1 MSNNK
6 DTGTTSENTPE
17 NGKVRKTKLLQKPA
31 TAIPTN
37 NSGEKDA
44 KKKLKIKLK
53 KNSKPQSSPETQK
66 SSDSTSVSPSP
77 SNSNVVKS
85 LYGEKILPDT
95 VGVTD
100 LRTSTK
106 KKAKEEQKKIEE
118 EKQKTRTPRTSRQN
132 ASKETVSVNQNKGSS
147 TSPSGTQFVPQESQ
161 QKSFASSNANKKSY
175 KTTRKRVFIS
185 KKKQD
190 KEKQIKFVS
199 KKTVHQLNPVPKK
212 IKIMETITIAE
223 LAKKMNLKSSDLLT
237 KLMSLGTMSTI
248 NSAIDYETAQ
258 LLAAEYECEVE
269 LISLYEQT
277 IIEETEIKDDVI
289 ISRPPVITIMGH
301 VDHGK
306 TTLLDLLR
314 GSNVVEN
321 EHGSITQHIGA
332 YQVKV
337 KDSVVTVLD
346 TPGHFAFSKIR
357 SRGASITDIIVLVI
371 AANDGIKPQTE
382 ESIRLALEAKIPI
395 VVALNKMDLPDI
407 NEEKILQEL
416 SEHNLLPEEWGGDI
430 PVCRISALKN
440 TGIDDLFE
448 QVLLQSEMLDLKA
461 SNKAKAKGTILE
473 SRIEKGRGI
482 VLTVLVQNGILRV
495 GDPFVAGIYNGKVRA
510 IYDDLGNSVKEC
522 FAGVS
527 VELIGV
533 EEAPSAGDPF
543 QVTESEK
550 VAKQVSTNRQ
560 ELDRHTASENVTK
573 VTTDNLYSTIEADKV
588 EYYNVLIKGDV
599 YSSVEAIQSALFLLG
614 NDEVKVKVIQSSTG
628 QINESDIMLAST
640 SHADIIAFNIRP
652 NSKISHLALQEK
664 VTIDRHSIIFTI
676 IEKATEKLNS
686 LLRPEVKEEE
696 IAEIEVLDIFK
707 ISKIGTIAGSKVLS
721 GVVERNA
728 IAKVF
733 RDNANIFSGN
743 ISSLKRLKDDVN
755 SVDKGFECGIGID
768 SFNDFKVGDT
778 IKVFKEITIAR
789 TL

>member
-1 MSNNK
+1 M
-6 DTGTTSENTPE
+6 
-17 NGKVRKTKLLQKPA
+17 
-31 TAIPTN
+31 I
-37 NSGEKDA
+37 
-44 KKKLKIKLK
+44 
-53 KNSKPQSSPETQK
+53 
-66 SSDSTSVSPSP
+66 
-77 SNSNVVKS
+77 
-85 LYGEKILPDT
+85 
-95 VGVTD
+95 
-100 LRTSTK
+100 
-106 KKAKEEQKKIEE
+106 
-118 EKQKTRTPRTSRQN
+118 
-132 ASKETVSVNQNKGSS
+132 
-147 TSPSGTQFVPQESQ
+147 
-161 QKSFASSNANKKSY
+161 
-175 KTTRKRVFIS
+175 
-185 KKKQD
+185 
-190 KEKQIKFVS
+190 
-199 KKTVHQLNPVPKK
+199 
-212 IKIMETITIAE
+212 
-223 LAKKMNLKSSDLLT
+223 
-237 KLMSLGTMSTI
+237 
-248 NSAIDYETAQ
+248 
-258 LLAAEYECEVE
+258 
-269 LISLYEQT
+269 
-277 IIEETEIKDDVI
+277 
-289 ISRPPVITIMGH
+289 
-301 VDHGK
+301 
-306 TTLLDLLR
+306 
-314 GSNVVEN
+314 
-321 EHGSITQHIGA
+321 
-332 YQVKV
+332 
-337 KDSVVTVLD
+337 
-346 TPGHFAFSKIR
+346 
-357 SRGASITDIIVLVI
+357 
-371 AANDGIKPQTE
+371 
-382 ESIRLALEAKIPI
+382 
-395 VVALNKMDLPDI
+395 
-407 NEEKILQEL
+407 
-416 SEHNLLPEEWGGDI
+416 
-430 PVCRISALKN
+430 
-440 TGIDDLFE
+440 LFE

-550 VAKQVSTNRQ
+550 VAKQVSINRQ

-599 YSSVEAIQSALFLLG
+599 YSSVEAIQSALSLLG

-686 LLRPEVKEEE
+686 LLRPEIKEEE

-743 ISSLKRLKDDVN
+743 ISSLKRLKNDVN